1 MRHFLKSMVYSLSQ
15 INRMDRSQLIQALGE
30 IFEHTPTVA
39 AQVWCQ
45 RPFVSIEDLHQKM
58 MTIVLG
64 FDREQKLAL
73 VRAHPDLG
81 SKVKMAA
88 ASVQE
93 QSGAGLDR
101 LSEDEYV
108 RFQQLNRSYLEKF
121 GFPFIIAVKNHTKS
135 SILAAFDRR
144 LQNSADAELT
154 TAIEEISQI
163 ARLRLLAII
172 DSPSAEADAARTGT
186 LRERVESKIS

>member
-1 MRHFLKSMVYSLSQ
+1 MIYSLTQ
-15 INRMDRSQLIQALGE
+15 INRMDRPQFTQALGE

-39 AQVWCQ
+39 AQVWHQ
-45 RPFVSIEDLHQKM
+45 RPFMSIEDLHQKM
-58 MTIVLG
+58 MAVVMS
-64 FDREQKLAL
+64 FDREQKLTL

-93 QSGAGLDR
+93 QAGVGLDR
-101 LSEDEYV
+101 LSADEYI
-108 RFQQLNRSYLEKF
+108 RFQQLNQAYLERF
-121 GFPFIIAVKNHTKS
+121 EFPFIVAVKNHTKS

-144 LQNSADAELT
+144 LKNSADEELA

-163 ARLRLLAII
+163 ARFRLLAIV
-172 DSPSAEADAARTGT
+172 DSPSAEADATRT
-186 LRERVESKIS
+186 S

>member
-1 MRHFLKSMVYSLSQ
+1 MIYSLTQ
-15 INRMDRSQLIQALGE
+15 INRMDRPQFIQALGE
-30 IFEHTPTVA
+30 IFERTPTVA
-39 AQVWCQ
+39 AQVWER
-45 RPFVSIEDLHQKM
+45 RPFMSIEELHQKM
-58 MTIVLG
+58 MIIVLG
-64 FDREQKLAL
+64 FDLDRKLAL

-108 RFQQLNRSYLEKF
+108 RFQQLNQAYLERF
-121 GFPFIIAVKNHTKS
+121 DFPLIIAVKKHTKS

-144 LQNSADAELT
+144 LQNSADEELA

-163 ARLRLLAII
+163 AWFRLLAII
-172 DSPSAEADAARTGT
+172 D
-186 LRERVESKIS
+186 RVESHIS

>member
-1 MRHFLKSMVYSLSQ
+1 MIYSLTQ
-15 INRMDRSQLIQALGE
+15 TNRMDRPQFIQALGE

-39 AQVWCQ
+39 SQVWER
-45 RPFVSIEDLHQKM
+45 RPFMSIEELHQKM
-58 MTIVLG
+58 MMIVLG
-64 FDREQKLAL
+64 FDLDRKLAL

-101 LSEDEYV
+101 LSADEYV
-108 RFQQLNRSYLEKF
+108 RFQQLNQSYLEKF
-121 GFPFIIAVKNHTKS
+121 GFPFIIAVKKHTKS

-144 LQNSADAELT
+144 LQNSADEELA

-163 ARLRLLAII
+163 ARFRLLAIV
-172 DSPSAEADAARTGT
+172 D
-186 LRERVESKIS
+186 RVESHIS

>member
-1 MRHFLKSMVYSLSQ
+1 MRHLLKPMVYSLIQ

-30 IFEHTPTVA
+30 VFEHTPTVA
-39 AQVWCQ
+39 ARVWYR

-93 QSGAGLDR
+93 QSGAGLDL

-108 RFQQLNRSYLEKF
+108 RFQHLNRSYLEKF
-121 GFPFIIAVKNHTKS
+121 SFPLIIAVKHHNKS
-135 SILAAFDRR
+135 SILPAFDRR
-144 LQNSADAELT
+144 LQNSADE
-154 TAIEEISQI
+154 
-163 ARLRLLAII
+163 
-172 DSPSAEADAARTGT
+172 
-186 LRERVESKIS
+186 